1 MLSFF
6 YLMFGECFF
15 HSWIHCLAFDFFR
28 TAKMQLNKP
37 NKIILRFFLSLC
49 LWKIRKTAYMY
60 IWWSI
65 LVNWQLPYV
74 RLSYKSNE
82 NLYLVEVYVCLA
94 KQWNIFLTIQPAVL
108 GYRLM
113 SINEIVSQKIFIQK
127 KKHFRGSILF
137 AFFELVR
144 KIYMFQI
151 RSAVNTVVNVG

>member
-1 MLSFF
+1 M
-6 YLMFGECFF
+6 
-15 HSWIHCLAFDFFR
+15 
-28 TAKMQLNKP
+28 
-37 NKIILRFFLSLC
+37 
-49 LWKIRKTAYMY
+49 RKTEYMY

-127 KKHFRGSILF
+127 KKETFSWLGFYLLCLNWFEQFICSRFEALSTLLWMWANRPTKLIRLQNHNKIVLS
-137 AFFELVR
+137 FFPLR
-144 KIYMFQI
+144 FYQSLK
-151 RSAVNTVVNVG
+151 RLW

>member
-1 MLSFF
+1 M
-6 YLMFGECFF
+6 
-15 HSWIHCLAFDFFR
+15 
-28 TAKMQLNKP
+28 
-37 NKIILRFFLSLC
+37 
-49 LWKIRKTAYMY
+49 RKTAYMY

-127 KKHFRGSILF
+127 KRNIFVARFLF
-137 AFFELVR
+137 ALFELVR
-144 KIYMFQI
+144 TIYMFQI